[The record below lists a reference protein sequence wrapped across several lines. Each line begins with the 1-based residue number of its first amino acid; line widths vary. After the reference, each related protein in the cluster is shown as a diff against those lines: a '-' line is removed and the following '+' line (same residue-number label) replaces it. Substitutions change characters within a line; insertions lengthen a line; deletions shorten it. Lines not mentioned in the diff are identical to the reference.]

1 MREKL
6 SPILAVEAVSLIC
19 FPLYTEEDMK
29 MIQPEGGLRQAAHL
43 ALVQC
48 MAVSR
53 GESVLVITDEV
64 LREVGYAFW
73 EEAKNLGAEAII
85 IEMIARSQDGEE
97 PPEPVARIMQAVDVV
112 LAPTSRSLSHT
123 LARREANAQ
132 GARIASMPGITKD
145 SVIRTLTADYRRI
158 AVLSERLAEILSQGN
173 SARITTPRGTDITMS
188 LEARIGRPDTGI
200 YHMAG
205 DFGNL
210 PAGEAFIAPV
220 EGTAEGV
227 LVVDGA
233 MSGVGALE
241 DAIRMRVESGYVKEI
256 TGAQGARILEE
267 SIAHLGKPARNI
279 AELGVGTN
287 DRAIITGKVLED
299 EKVLGTVHV
308 ALGNNIGFGG
318 TCDVPIHLDGI
329 ILQPTLVIDDRVV
342 IKDGVLQVNERC

>member
-6 SPILAVEAVSLIC
+6 SPILAMEAVLLIC
-19 FPLYTEEDMK
+19 FPIYTREDME
-29 MIQPEGGLRQAAHL
+29 MTQPEEGLRQAARL

-53 GESVLVITDEV
+53 GESVLVITDEE

-73 EEAKNLGAEAII
+73 EEAKKLGAEAII
-85 IEMIARSQDGEE
+85 VEMIARSQDGEE
-97 PPEPVARIMQAVDVV
+97 PPEPVARIMKAVDVV
-112 LAPTSRSLSHT
+112 MAPTSRSLSHT
-123 LARREANAQ
+123 LARREANAA
-132 GARIASMPGITKD
+132 GARVASMPGITKD

-158 AVLSERLAEILSQGN
+158 ARLSERLAEILSNGN
-173 SARITTPRGTDITMS
+173 SARITSPRGTDITMS
-188 LEARIGRPDTGI
+188 LEIRIGRPDTGI
-200 YHMAG
+200 YHMSG

-220 EGTAEGV
+220 EGTAEGM
-227 LVVDGA
+227 LVIDGA
-233 MSGVGALE
+233 MSGVGVLE
-241 DAIRMRVESGYVKEI
+241 DAIRMRVDSGYVRDI
-256 TGAQGARILEE
+256 TGGSGARILEE
-267 SIAHLGKPARNI
+267 SIANLGEPARNI

-329 ILQPTLVIDDRVV
+329 ILQPTLVIDDKVV

>member
-1 MREKL
+1 MAE
-6 SPILAVEAVSLIC
+6 SGE
-19 FPLYTEEDMK
+19 
-29 MIQPEGGLRQAAHL
+29 GLRKAAHS

-53 GESVLVITDEV
+53 GESVLVITDEE

-73 EEAKNLGAEAII
+73 EEARELGAEAII
-85 IEMIARSQDGEE
+85 VEMVARSQDGEE
-97 PPEPVARIMQAVDVV
+97 PPQPIARIMSAVDVV
-112 LAPTSRSLSHT
+112 IAPTSKSLSHT
-123 LARREANAQ
+123 LARQEANAA

-145 SVIRTLTADYRRI
+145 SMIRTLTVDYSRI
-158 AVLSERLAEILSQGN
+158 AGLSEKVAHIMSVGK
-173 SARITTPRGTDITMS
+173 SARITAPRGTDITMS
-188 LEARIGRPDTGI
+188 LEGRKSQPDTGI
-200 YHMAG
+200 YHMSG

-220 EGTAEGV
+220 EGTAEGM

-241 DAIRMRVESGYVKEI
+241 DAIHMKVEAGYVTEI
-256 TGAQGARILEE
+256 TGGPGARILEE

-299 EKVLGTVHV
+299 EKVLGTVHI
-308 ALGNNIGFGG
+308 ALGKNVGFGG
-318 TCDVPIHLDGI
+318 TCDVPVHLDGI
-329 ILQPTLVIDDRVV
+329 ILQPTLVVDDIVV
-342 IKDGVLQVNERC
+342 IRDGVLQVKERC

>member
-6 SPILAVEAVSLIC
+6 SPILAMEAVLLIC
-19 FPLYTEEDMK
+19 FPIYTREDME
-29 MIQPEGGLRQAAHL
+29 MTQPEEGLRQAARV

-48 MAVSR
+48 MAVSC
-53 GESVLVITDEV
+53 GESVLVITDEE

-85 IEMIARSQDGEE
+85 VEMTARSQDGEE
-97 PPEPVARIMQAVDVV
+97 PPEPVARIMKAVDVV

-123 LARREANAQ
+123 LARREANAV
-132 GARIASMPGITKD
+132 GARVASMPGISKD

-158 AVLSERLAEILSQGN
+158 AALSEKLAEILTRGK

-188 LEARIGRPDTGI
+188 LETRISQADTGI

-220 EGTAEGV
+220 EGTAEGI

-241 DAIRMRVESGYVKEI
+241 DAIRMRVESGYVTDM
-256 TGAQGARILEE
+256 TGGPGARILEE

-329 ILQPTLVIDDRVV
+329 ILQPTLIIDDKVV
-342 IKDGVLQVNERC
+342 IKDGVLQVDERC

>member
-6 SPILAVEAVSLIC
+6 SPILAMEVVLLIC
-19 FPLYTEEDMK
+19 FLIDTRGDMEMALPEED
-29 MIQPEGGLRQAAHL
+29 LRQAAHS

-48 MAVSR
+48 MAVSC
-53 GESVLVITDEV
+53 GESVLVITDKE

-73 EEAKNLGAEAII
+73 EEAKKLGAEAII
-85 IEMIARSQDGEE
+85 VEMAARSQDGEE
-97 PPEPVARIMQAVDVV
+97 PPRPVADIMKAVDVI
-112 LAPTSRSLSHT
+112 LMPASRSLSHT
-123 LARREANAQ
+123 LARREANAA

-145 SVIRTLTADYRRI
+145 SMIRTLTADYSRI
-158 AVLSERLAEILSQGN
+158 AELSEQLAEILSVGK
-173 SARITTPRGTDITMS
+173 SVRITTPRGTDITMS
-188 LEARIGRPDTGI
+188 LEGRVSQPDTGI
-200 YHMAG
+200 YHMPG

-220 EGTAEGV
+220 EGTADGI
-227 LVVDGA
+227 LVIDGA

-241 DAIRMRVESGYVKEI
+241 DVIRMKVESGYVREI
-256 TGAQGARILEE
+256 TGGSGARILEE
-267 SIAHLGKPARNI
+267 SITHLGKPARNI

-287 DRAIITGKVLED
+287 NRAIITGKVLED

-318 TCDVPIHLDGI
+318 TCDVPVHLDGI
-329 ILQPTLVIDDRVV
+329 MLQPTLVVDDKVV